1 MSEKNIIF
9 IDKKINKSNFYKN
22 KKLYKIDG
30 IDVNQI
36 LAPKKESYDN

>member
-9 IDKKINKSNFYKN
+9 NEKKINNSNFYKN

-30 IDVNQI
+30 IDVNKI
-36 LAPKKESYDN
+36 LASKKESYDN

>member
-9 IDKKINKSNFYKN
+9 NEKKISNSNFYKN

-30 IDVNQI
+30 IDVNKI
-36 LAPKKESYDN
+36 LYFKKESYDN